1 MIFNSIVLASIS
13 KSAAVTPVDPKFPPF
28 HQDRQQF
35 EEICHHEFTGSF
47 VVMMLVATLS
57 NDLMA

>member
-1 MIFNSIVLASIS
+1 MLASIS
-13 KSAAVTPVDPKFPPF
+13 KSAAVTPVVPKFPPF